1 MFSASSVV
9 RFFFTYARCLDLQLE
24 LTNRKGRKGRK
35 EREGREEREERE
47 GREDDY

>member
-1 MFSASSVV
+1 VFSASSVV